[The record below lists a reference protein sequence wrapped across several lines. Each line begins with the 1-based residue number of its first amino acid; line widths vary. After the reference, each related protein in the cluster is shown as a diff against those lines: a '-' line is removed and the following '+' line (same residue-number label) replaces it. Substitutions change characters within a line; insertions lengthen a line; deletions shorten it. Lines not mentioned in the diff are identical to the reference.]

1 MEGKQ
6 VMSKEYRKTNDLMRE
21 AALILVKRGW
31 RARQFE
37 QLFGISRSSAFR
49 LAKVAREE
57 HSKAVVAEAL
67 DRARRQAAQ
76 EAVKLRDEWQR
87 ETRSPEG
94 AGEVR
99 RGYSQGSNVRFRS

>member
-1 MEGKQ
+1 
-6 VMSKEYRKTNDLMRE
+6 MSKYRKVNDLMRE
-21 AALILVKRGW
+21 AALILVKHGW

-49 LAKVAREE
+49 LAKVASEE

-67 DRARRQAAQ
+67 ERARRQAAQ
-76 EAVKLRDEWQR
+76 EAVVTRDSWQR
-87 ETRSPEG
+87 PPEG
-94 AGEVR
+94 EGEVR